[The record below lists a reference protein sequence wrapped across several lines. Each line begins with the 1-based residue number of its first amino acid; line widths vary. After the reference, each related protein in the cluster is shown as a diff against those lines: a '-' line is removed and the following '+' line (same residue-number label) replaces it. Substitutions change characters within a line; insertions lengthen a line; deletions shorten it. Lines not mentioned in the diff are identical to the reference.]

1 MLRCSDAAHR
11 IEREVCSLRKPV
23 TGEPITA
30 ERLGVR
36 DLPRGWT
43 GAPLEQLLASA
54 AKIIEQGET
63 TGGTRDPRLEAAL
76 KLLEYKERLEA
87 GGKKA
92 RRS

>member
-1 MLRCSDAAHR
+1 M
-11 IEREVCSLRKPV
+11 RKLV

-30 ERLGVR
+30 ERLGLR
-36 DLPRGWT
+36 NLPRGWS

-76 KLLEYKERLEA
+76 KLLEYRERLDAE
-87 GGKKA
+87 GKKA